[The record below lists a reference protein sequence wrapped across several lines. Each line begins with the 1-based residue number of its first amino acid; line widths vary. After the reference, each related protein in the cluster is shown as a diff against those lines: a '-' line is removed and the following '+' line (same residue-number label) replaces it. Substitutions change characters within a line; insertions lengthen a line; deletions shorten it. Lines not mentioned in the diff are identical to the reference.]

1 MRKILWL
8 KNYRFFSDVH
18 VLEASQHKHLLYL
31 QIFQAVEAGKEFA
44 VNLPNEVSLNR
55 AEKRVGIESLKHK

>member
-1 MRKILWL
+1 MTFKP
-8 KNYRFFSDVH
+8 F
-18 VLEASQHKHLLYL
+18 KHLLYL
-31 QIFQAVEAGKEFA
+31 QIFQAVEAGKGFA